1 MSNTVKVIVPAD
13 LMLKIDTLLKS
24 VNAPETRELI
34 VKKIEV
40 ALVDIEH
47 EILIEQKDDDDSK

>member
-1 MSNTVKVIVPAD
+1 MSNTVKVIVPAE
-13 LMLKIDTLLKS
+13 LMLKIDSLLKS
-24 VNAPETRELI
+24 ANAPETRELI

-47 EILIEQKDDDDSK
+47 EILIEEE